1 MKHVHLLFA
10 IIAISASAGCKN
22 IPDIS
27 MDDNEE
33 YITLSLGVSG
43 AGKTKGTSTANIYG
57 IEVSYDSNKDGN
69 INAHYAYGLFDNIE
83 DMTILLLKGYK
94 YSFVCSMVKNG
105 KNTLYSGQYEG
116 NTFTGYAKPFQ
127 RESSPST
134 ALSNRFIYISE
145 DNQAFSGLGSGTATI
160 KSTTGYEDRDMP
172 SIERYYGVYSNY
184 SPVSGDVV
192 TIPLIKTIFGVRLII
207 EKVPEGTLEAFSS
220 DGLLFG
226 KATASAGYD
235 SGACLYSFQDV
246 YGCWRNAESYELKR
260 SIDWVFT
267 SSVFNQYNSESSRQI
282 TLKRNVLTTVTVS
295 YTPDNASGSLSFN
308 YEEMTGE
315 NNIYL
320 FVNSDGY
327 IEIGINPEPE
337 D

>member
-1 MKHVHLLFA
+1 MKQVHLLFA
-10 IIAISASAGCKN
+10 IIAISASVGCKSF
-22 IPDIS
+22 PDIS
-27 MDDNEE
+27 FDDNE

-43 AGKTKGTSTANIYG
+43 AGETKGTSTANIYG

-127 RESSPST
+127 REGSPST

-145 DNQAFSGLGSGTATI
+145 DNQPFSGLGSGTATI
-160 KSTTGYEDRDMP
+160 KASSGYEDKDMP
-172 SIERYYGVYSNY
+172 SIERYYGEYSNY
-184 SPVSGDVV
+184 TPVSGDVV
-192 TIPLIKTIFGVRLII
+192 TIPLIKTIFGIRLII
-207 EKVPEGTLEAFSS
+207 EKVPEGTLWASCAGGLVSGSASS
-220 DGLLFG
+220 TD
-226 KATASAGYD
+226 GYD
-235 SGACLYSFQDV
+235 SGACLFCIPDV
-246 YGCWRNAESYELKR
+246 AGVWRNADSYSENKKVN
-260 SIDWVFT
+260 WKFT
-267 SSVFNQYNSESSRQI
+267 SSLFDQYNFGDSRQI
-282 TLKRNVLTTVTVS
+282 NIKRNILTTVTVS
-295 YTPDNASGSLSFN
+295 YTPDNASGGLSLN
-308 YEEMTGE
+308 YEDLAED
-315 NNIYL
+315 NDIYL